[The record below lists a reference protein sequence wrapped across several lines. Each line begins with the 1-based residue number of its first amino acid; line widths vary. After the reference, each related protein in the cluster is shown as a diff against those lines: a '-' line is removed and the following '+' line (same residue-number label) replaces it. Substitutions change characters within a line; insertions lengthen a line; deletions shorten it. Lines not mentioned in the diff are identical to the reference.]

1 MLIHEFMA
9 KIGDMKFFGIE
20 ELYNKKEKVRD
31 QFDLLKAD
39 EKYVYKWFYFFQNC
53 HLNRR
58 LKENMWSYITGI
70 ISDDKIEKEYQ
81 LYCENKEKIS
91 QKAKERQTL
100 SNI

>member
-1 MLIHEFMA
+1 
-9 KIGDMKFFGIE
+9 
-20 ELYNKKEKVRD
+20 
-31 QFDLLKAD
+31 
-39 EKYVYKWFYFFQNC
+39 
-53 HLNRR
+53 
-58 LKENMWSYITGI
+58 MWSYITGI